1 MRVSLFNKLGL
12 IAYQFV
18 GAGVMAAM
26 FALVMF
32 VPAKFQFSV
41 IWFAPMIAILYCGI
55 RVWPRIVIFRQLPL
69 FEERNT
75 WEPSSQD

>member
-1 MRVSLFNKLGL
+1 MRATLFNKLGL

-26 FALVMF
+26 FALIMF
-32 VPAKFQFSV
+32 EPAKFQFSM
-41 IWFAPMIAILYCGI
+41 ILFAPMIAILYCGI
-55 RVWPRIVIFRQLPL
+55 RVWPMIAITGQLPM
-69 FEERNT
+69 FEESKT